1 VHSHDQVITP
11 VLREHGAIPDLD
23 FAALGEL
30 SLAGATVLDVG
41 ANIGYSTLR
50 LASLVGPRGRV
61 LAVEPHPANLRLLR
75 ANLRRNRVRNVEV
88 IGAAAWRSDGRVTL
102 GECEENTGDHRV
114 GALLQER
121 RALEVPAVRLDDV
134 VDPDADVRFILIDT
148 QATEH
153 VALEGA
159 RELLARRR
167 PVVFAEY
174 WPAGIRVF
182 GDDPAEVLRGYRALG
197 YRPRGLELPEL
208 GPAPADERIMAAVEA
223 RPGEFGGF
231 ATLVLEPEP

>member
-30 SLAGATVLDVG
+30 SLAGATVLDIG

-121 RALEVPAVRLDDV
+121 RALSVPAVRLDDL
-134 VDPDADVRFILIDT
+134 VDPDEDVRFILIDT

-159 RELLARRR
+159 RGLLERRR
-167 PVVFAEY
+167 PLVFAEY

-182 GDDPAEVLRGYRALG
+182 GDDPAQVLRGYRELG
-197 YRPRGLELPEL
+197 YRLRGLELPEL
-208 GPAPADERIMAAVEA
+208 GPDPADEQIIAAVDA

-231 ATLVLEPEP
+231 ATLVLEPRS